1 MNNKLKCSFLKDLS
15 KTLDLDETLKHL
27 NMQSSDASNIL
38 LEAKD
43 FFEIHNDDSK
53 NSSSLLVIYV
63 DGASRGNPG
72 EAGAGVLIKNEN
84 GNVIKRAT
92 RYLGITTN
100 NVAEY
105 KALIHALEIVR
116 QIGCDRVRIFSDSQL
131 MVRQINGQYTVK
143 SEDLKPLFHEVMS
156 LLKGL
161 KGHDIIHIVRTE
173 NKEADK
179 LANRAIDERH

>member
-1 MNNKLKCSFLKDLS
+1 VDNKLKCRFLKDLS
-15 KTLDLDETLKHL
+15 KTLNLDETLKHL

-43 FFEIHNDDSK
+43 FFEINNDSK
-53 NSSSLLVIYV
+53 NSSSLLVLYV

-84 GNVIKRAT
+84 GDVIKRAT
-92 RYLGITTN
+92 LYLGITTN

-105 KALIHALEIVR
+105 RALIHALEMAK
-116 QIGCDRVRIFSDSQL
+116 QIGCNRVRVFSDSQL
-131 MVRQINGQYTVK
+131 MVRQINGKYAVR

-161 KGHDIIHIVRTE
+161 KNHDIIHIVRAE

-179 LANRAIDERH
+179 LANRAIDERY